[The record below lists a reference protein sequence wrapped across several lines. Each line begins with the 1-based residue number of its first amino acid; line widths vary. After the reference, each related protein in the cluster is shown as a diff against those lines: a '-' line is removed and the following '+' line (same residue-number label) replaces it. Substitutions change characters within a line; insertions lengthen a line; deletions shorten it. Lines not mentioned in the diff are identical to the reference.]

1 MSKPSSNRVRSL
13 IGAATLLAAIA
24 VAVPAISSADRG
36 HDDGHHGTVGTIESF
51 DADTGALVITP
62 TNGDAVTG
70 MVNDRTKIKCE
81 REHGDEPGD
90 DNGGDGPNHDQGDD
104 NGGDGPNHDQGDDN
118 GGDGHGGHGQG
129 KRGHGSGRRGNCGPD
144 DLTAGATVEEAELEI
159 TVDGLVFE
167 EVELR

>member
-36 HDDGHHGTVGTIESF
+36 HGDGHRGTVGTIESF

-90 DNGGDGPNHDQGDD
+90 DNGDDGPNHDQGDD
-104 NGGDGPNHDQGDDN
+104 NGD
-118 GGDGHGGHGQG
+118 DGHGGHGQG
-129 KRGHGSGRRGNCGPD
+129 KRGHGSGRRGNCGPE

-159 TVDGLVFE
+159 TADRLVFE

>member
-90 DNGGDGPNHDQGDD
+90 DDHGDDGPNHDQGDD
-104 NGGDGPNHDQGDDN
+104 NGD
-118 GGDGHGGHGQG
+118 DGHGGHGQG
-129 KRGHGSGRRGNCGPD
+129 KRGHGSGRRGNCGPE

-159 TVDGLVFE
+159 TADGLVFE

>member
-1 MSKPSSNRVRSL
+1 MSKRLSNRVRGL

-51 DADTGALVITP
+51 DADTGTLVITP
-62 TNGDAVTG
+62 TNADAVTG

-81 REHGDEPGD
+81 REHGDDQDD
-90 DNGGDGPNHDQGDD
+90 DNGD
-104 NGGDGPNHDQGDDN
+104 DGPNHDQGDDN

-129 KRGHGSGRRGNCGPD
+129 KRSHGSGRRGNCGPD

-159 TVDGLVFE
+159 TADGLVFE

>member
-13 IGAATLLAAIA
+13 IGAATLLAAVA

-62 TNGDAVTG
+62 TDGDAVTG

-81 REHGDEPGD
+81 REHDGEPGD
-90 DNGGDGPNHDQGDD
+90 DGPNHDQGDE
-104 NGGDGPNHDQGDDN
+104 NGD
-118 GGDGHGGHGQG
+118 DGHGGHGQG
-129 KRGHGSGRRGNCGPD
+129 KRGHGSGRRGNCGPEN
-144 DLTAGATVEEAELEI
+144 LTAGATVEEAELEI
-159 TVDGLVFE
+159 TADGLVFE

>member
-1 MSKPSSNRVRSL
+1 MSKPSSNRARSL
-13 IGAATLLAAIA
+13 IGAATLLAAVA

-62 TNGDAVTG
+62 TDGDAVTG

-90 DNGGDGPNHDQGDD
+90 DNGDDGPNHDQGDD
-104 NGGDGPNHDQGDDN
+104 NGD
-118 GGDGHGGHGQG
+118 DGHGGHGQG
-129 KRGHGSGRRGNCGPD
+129 KRGHGSGRRGNCGPE

-159 TVDGLVFE
+159 KADGLVFE

>member
-1 MSKPSSNRVRSL
+1 MSKRSSNRVWSL

-36 HDDGHHGTVGTIESF
+36 HGDGHHDRTVGTIASF
-51 DADTGALVITP
+51 DADTGTLVITP
-62 TNGDAVTG
+62 TNGDDVTG

-81 REHGDEPGD
+81 DEHGDDHGD
-90 DNGGDGPNHDQGDD
+90 DGPNHDQGDDHGDDGPNHDQGDD
-104 NGGDGPNHDQGDDN
+104 NGD
-118 GGDGHGGHGQG
+118 DGHGGPGPG

-144 DLTAGATVEEAELEI
+144 DLTVGATVEEAELEI
-159 TVDGLVFE
+159 TADGLVFE